1 MKKLD
6 PMHSPGEIR
15 DCNPGEPVDDPQD
28 GEDRDAQPPEPEDQ
42 KVLLV
47 EEVVRED
54 AKVVAPVYAS
64 GCSSN
69 TDIARHLN
77 TTFQLFLFFIFFFLI
92 NIHCPRPHKL
102 KARIFVL
109 WRSTYSPSPF
119 PPIPQP

>member
-77 TTFQLFLFFIFFFLI
+77 TTFLIFHFFFFNKHTL
-92 NIHCPRPHKL
+92 
-102 KARIFVL
+102 
-109 WRSTYSPSPF
+109 
-119 PPIPQP
+119 PPPPQTQNSDFRTVAVNLFS